1 MPPSGTHHYHV
12 VVYALNTNKLD
23 GLDANPPYY
32 GYDAL
37 LSKLKGKVLGRA
49 ETTGTF
55 TFSSELVPQPS
66 VQSVMAVDG
75 TTVHVTFNQPVG
87 TPILSADYSLD
98 QGLNVTSAYLFN
110 LDSSNR
116 TVELKKTGPQDST
129 KTYALRY
136 KGISTGKSFPGF
148 FDVAQAVAA
157 DSASLRVEIMP
168 GDSLESITKDVM
180 LPINGRNGTT
190 ISWSSGNPGV
200 IADNGVVKRP
210 NMYASDATV
219 TITATIS
226 KGGTTEKKSFVLTV
240 KRFSPK
246 FTIQPGNL
254 PVGYSSQDLLIT
266 ATDTHFVPGGVFPAT
281 IFFPLINR
289 TTKKTSQEPPL

>member
-116 TVELKKTGPQDST
+116 TVELKN
-129 KTYALRY
+129 R
-136 KGISTGKSFPGF
+136 STGLYEN
-148 FDVAQAVAA
+148 
-157 DSASLRVEIMP
+157 LR
-168 GDSLESITKDVM
+168 
-180 LPINGRNGTT
+180 
-190 ISWSSGNPGV
+190 
-200 IADNGVVKRP
+200 A
-210 NMYASDATV
+210 
-219 TITATIS
+219 
-226 KGGTTEKKSFVLTV
+226 
-240 KRFSPK
+240 
-246 FTIQPGNL
+246 
-254 PVGYSSQDLLIT
+254 
-266 ATDTHFVPGGVFPAT
+266 
-281 IFFPLINR
+281 
-289 TTKKTSQEPPL
+289 